1 MLNDLLQLNAAEFNI
16 EIKHWSWLDI
26 DDFTVSMGNASF
38 SPSSVSF
45 LSVLDLAMCL
55 QSVVFQTKM
64 TMSTLTAHCKKRI
77 NIQKTRWRQKLS
89 YWSQHKSRP
98 TSNPTTGGKKSYFIH
113 WCECWIQSKGAKI
126 DLLLQSVEQIYSVLH
141 VWSLDLLLV
150 NAFSGPIRS
159 NHWKNIKKKKK
170 RHS

>member
-1 MLNDLLQLNAAEFNI
+1 MLNDLLQLNVAEFNFI
-16 EIKHWSWLDI
+16 EIKHRSWLDI
-26 DDFTVSMGNASF
+26 DDFTVSKGNASF
-38 SPSSVSF
+38 SLSSVSF

-64 TMSTLTAHCKKRI
+64 MMSTLTAHCKKRI
-77 NIQKTRWRQKLS
+77 NIQKTSGRQKLS
-89 YWSQHKSRP
+89 YWPQYKSRP
-98 TSNPTTGGKKSYFIH
+98 TSNPQWEKKKSYFIH

-159 NHWKNIKKKKK
+159 NH
-170 RHS
+170 